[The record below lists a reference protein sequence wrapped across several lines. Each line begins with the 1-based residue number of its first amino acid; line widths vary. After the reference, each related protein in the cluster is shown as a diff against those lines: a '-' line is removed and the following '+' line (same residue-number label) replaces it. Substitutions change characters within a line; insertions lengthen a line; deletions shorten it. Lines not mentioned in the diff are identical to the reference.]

1 MGLETSV
8 GGDRIAR
15 RASRARRI
23 LEAGR
28 IRLAALGPWWHL
40 LFFVGVWLLLQ
51 DRFVRQVRRALVLF
65 VLPDEA
71 RRLMLN
77 GPFTEDTSWSAM
89 LDFVNFGAV
98 LAAVWV
104 MSWIE
109 RRRPAHGLPLDGHA
123 ASGFGAGAL
132 LGLGAMSLC
141 AGGLWASGA
150 LRIGG
155 VLQPIGHA
163 VLSGTLW
170 AVALC
175 AVALFEESLFRGY
188 ALRTLGS
195 AIRFWPAAVV
205 LSALFAAAHVGNPG
219 ENAAGLVAIFAFGL
233 VFSLLVR
240 RAASLWTAVGFHL
253 GWNWAESFLFGVPDS
268 GVVSRGRLVEG
279 TLQGPAWLTGGT
291 AGPEASVMSAAA
303 LVLVALVVLFLC
315 PAGKGSRT
323 ALEAGSP

>member
-1 MGLETSV
+1 VTWIRAHFAQPVTVEEMAASVRMSASSFHERFKAVTSMSPLQYQKV
-8 GGDRIAR
+8 
-15 RASRARRI
+15 
-23 LEAGR
+23 L
-28 IRLAALGPWWHL
+28 RLH
-40 LFFVGVWLLLQ
+40 
-51 DRFVRQVRRALVLF
+51 
-65 VLPDEA
+65 EA

-219 ENAAGLVAIFAFGL
+219 ENAAGLVDLIRRRLGQALIATADDPCLESWLSLFIFQACVTGSSSLRRLAIRAF
-233 VFSLLVR
+233 F
-240 RAASLWTAVGFHL
+240 
-253 GWNWAESFLFGVPDS
+253 
-268 GVVSRGRLVEG
+268 
-279 TLQGPAWLTGGT
+279 
-291 AGPEASVMSAAA
+291 
-303 LVLVALVVLFLC
+303 
-315 PAGKGSRT
+315 
-323 ALEAGSP
+323 